1 MKVLVPLDGS
11 KFSEEVLPYL
21 TKVPAGQGHAV
32 TLLRVGEPP
41 REHIPMVGA
50 ATLEVA
56 YYPPPD
62 LETRGQAIAR
72 IENEALSYLRTKAK
86 EMPGLTVNCKVA
98 ISHEVAA
105 EIIETANR
113 EHADM
118 IAMTT
123 HGRTGLLELVMG
135 SVANAILHHSKLPVL
150 LVKPKRGR
158 SGRNGSQTDRAI
170 EHVIVPL
177 DGTVEAE
184 RALAKAQEMA
194 KLFGA
199 SVVLVQVLK
208 RGAERSLASRDV
220 LEEGYLAGIASRLV
234 AEGVH
239 CEWEVL
245 HDSKPDDRIVDFA
258 AHTAGA
264 LIVMMSRNRP
274 HVTEALL
281 GSVSRQVV
289 ASGVAPVLLLRPD

>member
-1 MKVLVPLDGS
+1 MKVLIPLDGS

-21 TKVPAGQGHAV
+21 AKVPKGQGHAV
-32 TLLRVGEPP
+32 ALLRVGEPP
-41 REHIPMVGA
+41 REHVPMVGA
-50 ATLEVA
+50 ATLEVG

-62 LETRGQAIAR
+62 LETKTEALAR
-72 IENEALSYLRTKAK
+72 IEKEALTYLRARAK

-123 HGRTGLLELVMG
+123 HGRTGLLELAMG

-150 LVKPKRGR
+150 LVKPKRAR

-170 EHVIVPL
+170 EKVIVPL

-184 RALAKAQEMA
+184 RALAKAQETA
-194 KLFGA
+194 RLFGA
-199 SVVLVQVLK
+199 DVVLVQVLK
-208 RGAERSLASRDV
+208 RGAEKSLASRDV